1 MIIMILFNYFNVKN
15 NNEITD
21 TYQILSGLQIIKKKI
36 KNQLKLLIN
45 GMKLLILIH
54 IYSQII
60 TMTIKIS
67 LILKIIAMI
76 KVF

>member
-1 MIIMILFNYFNVKN
+1 MILFNYFNVKN